1 MEVVGAL
8 VIVNGVNLIT
18 LVSLRFYNEVVDLHS
33 LCLCALQSP
42 MYDQSILHQHF
53 LNVELTH

>member
-8 VIVNGVNLIT
+8 VIVNGVNLT
-18 LVSLRFYNEVVDLHS
+18 LVSLWFYNEVVDLHS
-33 LCLCALQSP
+33 LGLCTLQSP